1 MPFPGPV
8 RTRPGFGRSVGD
20 LQNQTRDVHESIS
33 KLSGVRGREIER
45 EKRLWGVFLYKS
57 IIESSL
63 ERNLIFLSIFVRN
76 NISPFKNNHN
86 NLFYI

>member
-1 MPFPGPV
+1 M
-8 RTRPGFGRSVGD
+8 
-20 LQNQTRDVHESIS
+20 N
-33 KLSGVRGREIER
+33 
-45 EKRLWGVFLYKS
+45 EKKDCGACFWYKS

-76 NISPFKNNHN
+76 NISPSKNNRN